1 MNYFKRISSVVLAG
15 FICFSSTV
23 AVKAE
28 SNDDKLNNMQQQLQ
42 QNDNTIQQKEQE
54 KQAVM
59 KEIEGIEKEL
69 KDLNDTISKN
79 KTEQDQ
85 IQHKIDETNKQIEQK
100 KKEIIALEDKVL
112 MRKDIMK
119 KRMVSVQE
127 SSNVSLVVE
136 VIVNSKN
143 IADLLERMNAVSTI
157 MDADKEILRL
167 QEQDLRQIE
176 DDKKAIDE
184 KEKSLEVDKQK
195 LAKAQ
200 NELQENLKKRQ
211 ESLQSVQA
219 KYNEVSS
226 QLTLAAQEK
235 SKIEADMKS
244 VQDTIAREQAAAKAA
259 AEAREKEAA
268 AEKASAA
275 EEAKARGTASGSGS
289 GSGSGSTSNNGPSKG
304 GNEMYVEA
312 TAYTNDPSENGKQ
325 PGEHVY
331 TKWGEYDLTANPN
344 MKVIAVDPSVIPL
357 GSHVWVE
364 GYGNAIAADTGS
376 AIKGHKIDVFMPDK
390 ASSKSWGRKQIRVVV
405 LD

>member
-1 MNYFKRISSVVLAG
+1 MNYFKRISSVVLAS

-85 IQHKIDETNKQIEQK
+85 IQHKIDDTNKQIEQK

-127 SSNVSLVVE
+127 NSNMNLVVE
-136 VIVNSKN
+136 AIVNSKN
-143 IADLLERMNAVSTI
+143 IADLLDRMSAVSTI

-167 QEQDLRQIE
+167 QEQDLQQIE

-200 NELQENLKKRQ
+200 DELQVNLQKRQ
-211 ESLQSVQA
+211 ENLQSVQT
-219 KYNEVSS
+219 KYNEISS
-226 QLTLAAQEK
+226 QLTLAEQEK
-235 SKIEADMKS
+235 LKVEADMKS

-259 AEAREKEAA
+259 AEAREKAA
-268 AEKASAA
+268 ADQKAAAA
-275 EEAKARGTASGSGS
+275 EEAKAIGTA
-289 GSGSGSTSNNGPSKG
+289 SGSTSNNNDGPSKPSKG

-325 PGEHVY
+325 PGEHVH
-331 TKWGEYDLTANPN
+331 TKWGEFDLTANPN

-376 AIKGHKIDVFMPDK
+376 AIQGHKIDVFMPDK
-390 ASSKSWGRKQIRVVV
+390 ASSSNWGRKQVKVII

>member
-42 QNDNTIQQKEQE
+42 QNNNNIQQKEQE
-54 KQAVM
+54 QQAVM
-59 KEIEGIEKEL
+59 KDIEGIQKEL

-127 SSNVSLVVE
+127 SSNTSLVVD

-143 IADLLERMNAVSTI
+143 VADLLERMNAVSTI

-176 DDKKAIDE
+176 ADKKVIDE

-211 ESLQSVQA
+211 ENLQAVQA
-219 KYNEVSS
+219 KYNEISS

-235 SKIEADMKS
+235 SQLEADMKS
-244 VQDTIAREQAAAKAA
+244 VQDAIAREQAAAAAAA
-259 AEAREKEAA
+259 AEREKAAA

-275 EEAKARGTASGSGS
+275 DEAKARGTASGSGS
-289 GSGSGSTSNNGPSKG
+289 TSNGGPSQG
-304 GNEMYVEA
+304 GHEMYVEA
-312 TAYTNDPSENGKQ
+312 TAYTADPLENGKK

-331 TKWGEYDLTANPN
+331 SRMGHDLTGNPG
-344 MKVIAVDPSVIPL
+344 MRLIAVDPKVIPL
-357 GSHVWVE
+357 GSRVWVQ
-364 GYGNAIAADTGS
+364 GYGEAIAGDTGGD
-376 AIKGHKIDVFMPDK
+376 IQGYRIDVLMPDK
-390 ASSKSWGRKQIRVVV
+390 ASSSAWGRKQVRVVI

>member
-42 QNDNTIQQKEQE
+42 QNNNTIQQKEQE
-54 KQAVM
+54 QQAVV
-59 KEIEGIEKEL
+59 KEIEGIQKEL

-100 KKEIIALEDKVL
+100 KTEIIALEKKVY

-119 KRMVSVQE
+119 KRMVSVQN

-136 VIVNSKN
+136 VIVDSKN
-143 IADLLERMNAVSTI
+143 IADLLERMSAVSTI

-176 DDKKAIDE
+176 ADKKVIDE

-211 ESLQSVQA
+211 ENLQAVQT
-219 KYNEVSS
+219 KYNEISS

-235 SKIEADMKS
+235 AQLEANMKS
-244 VQDTIAREQAAAKAA
+244 VQDAIAREQAAAAAAA
-259 AEAREKEAA
+259 AEREKAAA

-275 EEAKARGTASGSGS
+275 DEAKARGTASGSGA
-289 GSGSGSTSNNGPSKG
+289 TSNGSPAQG
-304 GNEMYVEA
+304 GREMYVEA
-312 TAYTNDPSENGKQ
+312 TAYTADPSENGKQ

-331 TKWGEYDLTANPN
+331 SKMGHDLTGNPG
-344 MKVIAVDPSVIPL
+344 MKLIAVDPDVIPL
-357 GSHVWVE
+357 GSRVYVE
-364 GYGNAIAADTGS
+364 GYGTAIAGDTGS
-376 AIKGHKIDVFMPDK
+376 AIKGPKIDVFMPDK
-390 ASSKSWGRKQIRVVV
+390 ASSNAWGRKQVRIVI

>member
-100 KKEIIALEDKVL
+100 KKEIITLEDKVL

-127 SSNVSLVVE
+127 NSNMNLVVE
-136 VIVNSKN
+136 AIVNSKN
-143 IADLLERMNAVSTI
+143 IADLLDRMSAVSTI

-176 DDKKAIDE
+176 DDKKVIDE

-200 NELQENLKKRQ
+200 NELQENLQKRQ

-275 EEAKARGTASGSGS
+275 AEAKARGTASGS
-289 GSGSGSTSNNGPSKG
+289 TSNNNDGPSKPSKG

-357 GSHVWVE
+357 GSHVWVQ

-376 AIKGHKIDVFMPDK
+376 AIQGHKIDVFMPDK
-390 ASSKSWGRKQIRVVV
+390 GSSISWGRKQVRVVI

>member
-42 QNDNTIQQKEQE
+42 QNNNTIQQKEQE
-54 KQAVM
+54 QQAVM
-59 KEIEGIEKEL
+59 KDIEGIQKEL

-127 SSNVSLVVE
+127 SSNTSLVVD
-136 VIVNSKN
+136 VIVDSKN

-176 DDKKAIDE
+176 ADKKVIDE

-211 ESLQSVQA
+211 ENLQAVQT
-219 KYNEVSS
+219 KYNEISS

-235 SKIEADMKS
+235 AQIEADMKS
-244 VQDTIAREQAAAKAA
+244 VQDTIAREQAAASAAA
-259 AEAREKEAA
+259 AERAKASEAA
-268 AEKASAA
+268 AAPKASQSQ
-275 EEAKARGTASGSGS
+275 GQNQNQSQPGSDK
-289 GSGSGSTSNNGPSKG
+289 PAKG
-304 GNEMYVEA
+304 GGREIFVEA
-312 TAYTNDPSENGKQ
+312 TAYTNDPSENGNSQ
-325 PGEHVY
+325 GEHVY
-331 TKWGEYDLTANPN
+331 SAWGHYDLTANPN
-344 MKVIAVDPSVIPL
+344 MKLIAVDPKVIPL

-364 GYGNAIAADTGS
+364 GYGDAIAADTGS
-376 AIKGHKIDVFMPDK
+376 AIQGYRIDVLKPDK
-390 ASSKSWGRKQIRVVV
+390 ASSESWGRRQVRVIIY
-405 LD
+405 